1 MNPFQP
7 LATALVAALQ
17 RASKTIPPLVTL
29 IQRYGTLIAQMV
41 RFGLTGGLLSLLVA
55 GGYWLVAA
63 MFDVEPMLSLTL
75 NYLAFTPLGYVLH
88 SRFSFKGHGARDR
101 AGIRKLR
108 FFIINTSG
116 FLLNQ
121 FWVWYLV
128 KHLGGPI
135 WWSVIPILFVTP
147 LVTFSVQRQWVFS

>member
-1 MNPFQP
+1 V
-7 LATALVAALQ
+7 LVAA
-17 RASKTIPPLVTL
+17 
-29 IQRYGTLIAQMV
+29 
-41 RFGLTGGLLSLLVA
+41 
-55 GGYWLVAA
+55 GYWAVAA
-63 MFDVEPMLSLTL
+63 LMEVEPLLSLTL

-88 SRFSFKGHGARDR
+88 SRFSFKGHGRRDR

-108 FFIINTSG
+108 FLAINSFG

-121 FWVWYLV
+121 FFVWYLV

-147 LVTFSVQRQWVFS
+147 LVTFSVQRRWVFG